1 MMHKAVE
8 KDVEKDVDHHLEKA
22 LEHFEQALD
31 LSIKA
36 ASENKAMQKEI
47 ATKMG
52 SFTGEIFHS
61 VREKGKENR
70 MNIMKWFTLPRF

>member
-8 KDVEKDVDHHLEKA
+8 KDVDYHLEKA

-31 LSIKA
+31 LSVKA
-36 ASENKAMQKEI
+36 ASENKAMQKEV

-52 SFTGEIFHS
+52 SFTSEIFHS

>member
-1 MMHKAVE
+1 MTHKAVE
-8 KDVEKDVDHHLEKA
+8 QDVDYHLEKA

-36 ASENKAMQKEI
+36 ASENKSMQREI
-47 ATKMG
+47 STKMG
-52 SFTGEIFHS
+52 SFTGEIFQS
-61 VREKGKENR
+61 VREKGKVNR